1 MGIDKS
7 GVMLTGTSAF
17 ASHYSSWT
25 AANGLGAKLSAFIE
39 GSANMIAALGISRH
53 LAVTIMGV
61 FIVSFAATTLDTAT
75 RIQRYVV
82 AEMAEESGISWMT
95 GRIPAT
101 VIAVG
106 TAMAL
111 AFYSGNGKGAMT
123 LWPIF
128 GAVNQLL
135 ASLALLSVTAYLVHT
150 NRPVRITLPVML
162 FMIGITSWAMAANTN
177 VLLQQ
182 NNLFLAGISILILV
196 LQAWM
201 LVESWIILKGRFG
214 NSVSDET
221 ELVPELVTVQDYPSQ
236 GDEISSRR

>member
-1 MGIDKS
+1 
-7 GVMLTGTSAF
+7 
-17 ASHYSSWT
+17 
-25 AANGLGAKLSAFIE
+25 
-39 GSANMIAALGISRH
+39 
-53 LAVTIMGV
+53 
-61 FIVSFAATTLDTAT
+61 
-75 RIQRYVV
+75 
-82 AEMAEESGISWMT
+82 
-95 GRIPAT
+95 
-101 VIAVG
+101 
-106 TAMAL
+106 
-111 AFYSGNGKGAMT
+111 
-123 LWPIF
+123 
-128 GAVNQLL
+128 
-135 ASLALLSVTAYLVHT
+135 
-150 NRPVRITLPVML
+150 ML